1 MVAKELN
8 SISKQDIEALVSN
21 EVPESR
27 TLDYKVALPGNSSEE
42 KREFLIDVAS
52 FANAS
57 GGDILFGVKERR
69 DDAGKPTGVP
79 EAASGLAGINT
90 DAEILRLE
98 SMLRDSIEP
107 RVPLVRMRSI
117 GGFPDGPLLIV
128 RVGQSW
134 SPPHMV
140 RGSGAGTYR
149 FYSRNSAGK
158 YPLDSTEI
166 RAAFALSEALPERMR
181 KFRDERLARIIAG
194 ETPVELAQNSKV
206 VLHLVPA
213 SSMRPD
219 STIDLGAVA
228 SSQLKLIAPMNV
240 YQGNRRYNLDGFICF
255 SRSDGLACESYAQF
269 FRSGAVEAVEASMLN
284 STVEPTFIP
293 SATLEDSVI
302 MGVTRYWV
310 LLQSLG
316 IEPPIVVFL
325 SLLGIKNR
333 KVAGPRGVPRPFEGI
348 APIERDAVILPEVLI
363 EKVTN
368 DPYEVA
374 RALRPAFDTIWQASG
389 WDGSKHYDQNGK
401 WTRNPHEF

>member
-42 KREFLIDVAS
+42 KREFLTDVAS

-79 EAASGLAGINT
+79 EAVSGLAGINT

-166 RAAFALSEALPERMR
+166 RAAFALSERLPERIR
-181 KFRDERLARIIAG
+181 RFRDDRLARIIAD
-194 ETPVELAQNSKV
+194 ETPVELARNPRV
-206 VLHLVPA
+206 VLHVVPA
-213 SSMRPD
+213 SSMRTD
-219 STIDLGAVA
+219 STIDLGVIA
-228 SSQLKLIAPMNV
+228 SSQLRLIAPMNAG
-240 YQGNRRYNLDGFICF
+240 QGHRRFNLDGFLCF
-255 SRSDGLACESYAQF
+255 FSGGGLGCQSYVQF
-269 FRSGAVEAVEASMLN
+269 FRNGAVEAVESWML
-284 STVEPTFIP
+284 SPAIDHALMP
-293 SATLEDSVI
+293 SATLEGSVI
-302 MGVTRYWV
+302 TGVTRYWI
-310 LLQSLG
+310 LLQSVG
-316 IEPPIVVFL
+316 IEPPIVVFV

-333 KVAGPRGVPRPFEGI
+333 KVAAPPDVPAPFGGI
-348 APIERDAVILPEVLI
+348 SPIERDTVVLPEVLI
-363 EKVTN
+363 ERVTN

-374 RALRPAFDTIWQASG
+374 RALRPAFDTMWQASG
-389 WDGSKHYDQNGK
+389 WDSSKLYDQNGK
-401 WTRNPHEF
+401 WRRNPHEF